1 MYTITSYS
9 EDIHRSQVIQLWEN
23 IFGYEAAHNTPSLVI
38 DKKLALHDGL
48 FFVATVEDSVVGT
61 VLAGYDGHR
70 GWLYSLA
77 VHPAC
82 RKSGL
87 GTALVHHAEQALVEK
102 GCMKINLQIVSG
114 NEKVTSFYES
124 LGYEVEQRVSMGKR
138 IAQSIPVI

>member
-9 EDIHRSQVIQLWEN
+9 EDIHRSQVIQLWSD

-48 FFVATVEDSVVGT
+48 FFVATVEGSVVGT

-77 VHPAC
+77 VRPAW

-138 IAQSIPVI
+138 IAQNIPVI